1 MSRFKEQNV
10 DIIIEKDAFSIFLKD
25 LKAELDI
32 SKVFIIATSSL
43 DQDKI
48 NHVVDNARFD
58 SAIFYLNSFTDPTDD
73 SVREAARAF
82 RNSQADT
89 IISIGGGSVVD
100 LAKAIV
106 YDNIVNRPNL
116 ILVPT
121 TYAGTELTKGFMIVR
136 ADKTKKSVYDVAVQ
150 PDVIIV
156 DPTLALT
163 LPKRVSEVV
172 ALDAMTHCLE
182 GAVSS
187 IRNPIAEGSALLGL
201 NLCLKNLPVLNDIDY
216 DWRHDMAIA
225 GLLGSKA
232 MDCGLGHIHT
242 ITYAIANNTD
252 LSHGELNTLFAPYVM
267 YETMSKDNSVYQH
280 VDVEA
285 VLNVYRHYI
294 LEWELMS
301 RYIDQHEDRFI
312 EQAIQDSAYISHPVP
327 FTAQDFQNIFNDILD
342 DV

>member
-1 MSRFKEQNV
+1 MARFKEQNV

-25 LKAELDI
+25 LKVELDI

-58 SAIFYLNSFTDPTDD
+58 SAVFYLNSFTDPTED

-89 IISIGGGSVVD
+89 IIGIGGGSVID

-106 YDNIVNRPNL
+106 YENITNRPNL

-136 ADKTKKSVYDVAVQ
+136 ADHTKKSVYDVAVQ
-150 PDVIIV
+150 PDIIIV

-163 LPKRVSEVV
+163 LPHKISEVI
-172 ALDAMTHCLE
+172 AIDAMTHCLE

-187 IRNPIAEGSALLGL
+187 IKNPIAEGSALLGL
-201 NLCLKNLPVLNDIDY
+201 NLCLKHLPVHNTIDY
-216 DWRHDMAIA
+216 TWREDMAIA

-252 LSHGELNTLFAPYVM
+252 LSHGELNCLFAPYVI
-267 YETMSKDNSVYQH
+267 YETMIKDNSVYRH

-285 VLNVYRHYI
+285 VMSVYRHYI
-294 LEWELMS
+294 LEWDLIS

-312 EQAIQDSAYISHPVP
+312 AQAVQDSAYISHPVP
-327 FTAQDFQNIFNDILD
+327 FTAQDFQNIFDDILSD
-342 DV
+342 

>member
-1 MSRFKEQNV
+1 MARFTEQDV
-10 DIIIEKDAFSIFLKD
+10 DIIIEKDSFNIFLKD
-25 LKAELDI
+25 LKTELNI

-58 SAIFYLNSFTDPTDD
+58 NVVFYLNSFTDPTEE
-73 SVREAARAF
+73 SVKEATRAF

-89 IISIGGGSVVD
+89 IIGIGGGSVID

-106 YDNIVNRPNL
+106 YENLTTRPSL

-136 ADKTKKSVYDVAVQ
+136 PDHTKKSVYDKGVQ

-163 LPKRVSEVV
+163 LPEKISKVV
-172 ALDAMTHCLE
+172 ALDALTHCLE

-187 IRNPIAEGSALLGL
+187 LRNPIAEGSALYGIKLA
-201 NLCLKNLPVLNDIDY
+201 LKHLPHGHIDY
-216 DWRHDMAIA
+216 QWREDMAIA

-252 LSHGELNTLFAPYVM
+252 LSHGELNTLFAPFVISKTIEKVPDV
-267 YETMSKDNSVYQH
+267 YEH
-280 VDVEA
+280 VDLET
-285 VLNVYRHYI
+285 VLEVYKHFI
-294 LEWELMS
+294 LEWNLMS

-312 EQAIQDSAYISHPVP
+312 AQAVQDSSYISHPVP
-327 FTAQDFQNIFNDILD
+327 FTAQDFQSIFDEILS
-342 DV
+342 